1 MPEVAPELLRHVRG
15 IGNTPNQTARPLNQ
29 TDSLTPSERAS
40 LLVVLTSLD
49 RQLGDLLEQNR
60 DR

>member
-1 MPEVAPELLRHVRG
+1 LLRQVSG
-15 IGNTPNQTARPLNQ
+15 IGNNLNQIARRLNQ

>member
-1 MPEVAPELLRHVRG
+1 MPEVAPELLRQVSG
-15 IGNTPNQTARPLNQ
+15 IGNNLNQIARRLNQ
-29 TDSLTPSERAS
+29 TDSLTPSERAT

-49 RQLGDLLEQNR
+49 SQLGDLLEQNR